1 MDYVKNID
9 LCRCLSLLLVV
20 CTQSVEE
27 FTAPVSGEYKLEC
40 WGASGHNRFAEE
52 PALPG
57 LGGYAAA
64 SYQIKTNHIIYIC
77 VGGYANGYN
86 NKCDYTGGGLGGGAT
101 SITIEIGAEL
111 KELSNKQDNKDKV
124 LLVAGGGGGI
134 ERPGKAGS
142 GGRLEGL
149 DGVSTWDVVQAYG
162 TGGTQN
168 AGGLNNQGNA
178 LYPIYLEYKACFGAG
193 GIAAQNTGTSTNPHM
208 DFGAQGGGGW
218 YGGGGTGLAGAA
230 GGGSSYG
237 NTSLLV
243 KDSFVTIGGDHKM
256 PSPYGGT
263 ETGHLGHG
271 ACVISWFLKQ

>member
-1 MDYVKNID
+1 MIAGYFQLI
-9 LCRCLSLLLVV
+9 
-20 CTQSVEE
+20 CTQKVEE
-27 FTAPVSGEYKLEC
+27 FTTPVAGDYKLEC
-40 WGASGHNRFAEE
+40 WGASGHNRFVDDAAL
-52 PALPG
+52 ALPG

-77 VGGYANGYN
+77 AGGYANGYN
-86 NKCDYTGGGLGGGAT
+86 NKCDYTGLCLGGGAT

-111 KELSNKQDNKDKV
+111 KELSNKQDQDKV

-134 ERPGKAGS
+134 ERSGKAGS
-142 GGRLEGL
+142 GGGLKGL
-149 DGVSTWDVVQAYG
+149 DGVSTFGEIQAYG

-178 LYPIYLEYKACFGAG
+178 YPIYLEYKACFGAG
-193 GIAAQNTGTSTNPHM
+193 GIAARNTGTSTNPRM

-218 YGGGGTGLAGAA
+218 YGGGGTGFAGAA

-237 NTSLLV
+237 KTSSLV
-243 KDSFVTIGGDHKM
+243 KDSFVTIDGDHEM

-263 ETGHLGHG
+263 EIGHSGHG

>member
-20 CTQSVEE
+20 CTQKVEK
-27 FTAPVSGEYKLEC
+27 FTAPVAGEYKLQC
-40 WGASGHNRFAEE
+40 WGASGHSIFGEDT
-52 PALPG
+52 ALPG

-101 SITIEIGAEL
+101 SITIEKGAEL
-111 KELSNKQDNKDKV
+111 KEFSNKQDHDKV

-142 GGRLEGL
+142 GGGLKGL
-149 DGVSTWDVVQAYG
+149 DGVSTWGDMQAYG
-162 TGGTQN
+162 TGGTQD

-178 LYPIYLEYKACFGAG
+178 RPISIEYKACFGSG
-193 GIAAQNTGTSTNPHM
+193 GIAAQNSPTEPGGL
-208 DFGAQGGGGW
+208 DFGAGGGGGW
-218 YGGGGTGLAGAA
+218 YGGGGTCYAGAA
-230 GGGSSYG
+230 GGGSSHG

-243 KDSFVTIGGDHKM
+243 KDSFVTIDGDNKM
-256 PSPYGGT
+256 PSPDGGT
-263 ETGHLGHG
+263 EPGHSGHG
-271 ACVISWFLKQ
+271 ACVITQLSFN

>member
-1 MDYVKNID
+1 MIAGYFQLI
-9 LCRCLSLLLVV
+9 
-20 CTQSVEE
+20 CTQKVEE
-27 FTAPVSGEYKLEC
+27 FTAPVAGEYKLEC
-40 WGASGHNRFAEE
+40 WGASGHNSFVEDAAL
-52 PALPG
+52 ALPG

-77 VGGYANGYN
+77 AGGYANGYN
-86 NKCDYTGGGLGGGAT
+86 NKCDYTGIGLGGGAT
-101 SITIEIGAEL
+101 SITIEKGAEL
-111 KELSNKQDNKDKV
+111 KEFSDKQNKV

-134 ERPGKAGS
+134 ERSGKAGS
-142 GGRLEGL
+142 GGGLEGL
-149 DGVSTWDVVQAYG
+149 DGVSTFGVIQAYG

-178 LYPIYLEYKACFGAG
+178 YPIYLEYKACFGAG
-193 GIAAQNTGTSTNPHM
+193 GIAARNSGTSTNPYV

-218 YGGGGTGLAGAA
+218 YGGGGTGYAGAA
-230 GGGSSYG
+230 GGGSSHG

-243 KDSFVTIGGDHKM
+243 KDSFVTIDGDHEM

-263 ETGHLGHG
+263 EIGHSGHG

>member
-1 MDYVKNID
+1 MIAGYFQLI
-9 LCRCLSLLLVV
+9 
-20 CTQSVEE
+20 CTQKVEE

-40 WGASGHNRFAEE
+40 WGASGHSVFGEE
-52 PALPG
+52 TALPG
-57 LGGYAAA
+57 LGAYTVA

-111 KELSNKQDNKDKV
+111 KELSYKQDNKDKV

-134 ERPGKAGS
+134 ERSGKAGS
-142 GGRLEGL
+142 GGRLEGIA
-149 DGVSTWDVVQAYG
+149 GVSTFGEIQAYG

-178 LYPIYLEYKACFGAG
+178 YPIYLEYKACFGAG
-193 GIAAQNTGTSTNPHM
+193 GIAARNTGTSTNPFI

-218 YGGGGTGLAGAA
+218 YGGGGTGYAGAA
-230 GGGSSYG
+230 GGGSSHG

-243 KDSFVTIGGDHKM
+243 KDSFVTIDGDHEM
-256 PSPYGGT
+256 PSPYGGK

>member
-9 LCRCLSLLLVV
+9 LSCSLSLLLVV
-20 CTQSVEE
+20 CTQRVEE
-27 FTAPVSGEYKLEC
+27 FTAPYTGTYKLQC
-40 WGASGHNRFAEE
+40 WGASGQSFFGEDT
-52 PALPG
+52 ALPG

-77 VGGYANGYN
+77 AGGYANGYN
-86 NKCDYTGGGLGGGAT
+86 NKCDYTDFALGGGAT

-111 KELSNKQDNKDKV
+111 KELFNKQDQDKDKV

-142 GGRLEGL
+142 GGGPEGL
-149 DGVSTWDVVQAYG
+149 NGVSTYGMYG

-178 LYPIYLEYKACFGAG
+178 HPISIEYKACFGSG
-193 GIAAQNTGTSTNPHM
+193 GVAASTESYGL

-218 YGGGGTGLAGAA
+218 YGGGGTCFAGAA

-237 NTSLLV
+237 NKSLLV
-243 KDSFVTIGGDHKM
+243 KDSFVTIDGENEM
-256 PSPYGGT
+256 PSPDGGK

-271 ACVISWFLKQ
+271 ACVITQLSFN

>member
-27 FTAPVSGEYKLEC
+27 FTAPVAGKYKLEC
-40 WGASGHNRFAEE
+40 WGASGHSIFGEDT
-52 PALPG
+52 ALPG

-86 NKCDYTGGGLGGGAT
+86 NKCDYTGDGLGGGAT

-111 KELSNKQDNKDKV
+111 KELSNKQDQDKV

-142 GGRLEGL
+142 GGGLEGL
-149 DGVSTWDVVQAYG
+149 DGVSTFGEIQAYG

-178 LYPIYLEYKACFGAG
+178 YPIYLEYKACFGAG
-193 GIAAQNTGTSTNPHM
+193 GIAARDTGTSTNPRM

-218 YGGGGTGLAGAA
+218 YGGGGTGFAGAA
-230 GGGSSYG
+230 GGGSSHG

-243 KDSFVTIGGDHKM
+243 KDSFVTIDGDHEM

-263 ETGHLGHG
+263 EIGHSGHG

>member
-1 MDYVKNID
+1 MIAGYFQLI
-9 LCRCLSLLLVV
+9 

-27 FTAPVSGEYKLEC
+27 FTAPVAGEYKLEC
-40 WGASGHNRFAEE
+40 WGASGHNIYGEDT
-52 PALPG
+52 ALPG
-57 LGGYAAA
+57 LGGYAA
-64 SYQIKTNHIIYIC
+64 STYQMQANHIIYIC

-86 NKCDYTGGGLGGGAT
+86 NKCDYTGSGLGGGAT

-111 KELSNKQDNKDKV
+111 KEFSNKQDKV

-142 GGRLEGL
+142 GGELEGL
-149 DGVSTWDVVQAYG
+149 NGVSTYGMYG

-168 AGGLNNQGNA
+168 AGGLNNQGNT

-193 GIAAQNTGTSTNPHM
+193 GIAAQNTGTSTNPHI
-208 DFGAQGGGGW
+208 DFGAGGGGGW
-218 YGGGGTGLAGAA
+218 YGGGGTGFAGAA
-230 GGGSSYG
+230 GGGSSHS

-243 KDSFVTIGGDHKM
+243 KDSFVTIDGDHKM

>member
-1 MDYVKNID
+1 MIAGYFQLI
-9 LCRCLSLLLVV
+9 

-27 FTAPVSGEYKLEC
+27 FTAPVAGEYKLEC
-40 WGASGHNRFAEE
+40 WGASGHSVFGEDK
-52 PALPG
+52 ALPG
-57 LGGYAAA
+57 LGGYAA
-64 SYQIKTNHIIYIC
+64 STYQMQANHIIYIC

-86 NKCDYTGGGLGGGAT
+86 NKCDYTDSYLGGGAT
-101 SITIEIGAEL
+101 SITIEKGAEL
-111 KELSNKQDNKDKV
+111 KEFSNKQDKV

-142 GGRLEGL
+142 GGGLEGL
-149 DGVSTWDVVQAYG
+149 NGVSTWFDSQAYG

-178 LYPIYLEYKACFGAG
+178 YPIYLEYKSCFGAG
-193 GIAAQNTGTSTNPHM
+193 GIAARNTGTSTNPRM

-218 YGGGGTGLAGAA
+218 YGGGGTGHSGAA
-230 GGGSSYG
+230 GGGSSHG

-243 KDSFVTIGGDHKM
+243 KDSFVTIDGDHEM

-263 ETGHLGHG
+263 EIGHSGHG